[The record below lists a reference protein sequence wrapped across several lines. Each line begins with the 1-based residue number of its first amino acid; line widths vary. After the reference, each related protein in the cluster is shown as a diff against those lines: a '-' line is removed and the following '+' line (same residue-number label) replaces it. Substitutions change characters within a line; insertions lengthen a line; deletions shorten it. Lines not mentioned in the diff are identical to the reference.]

1 MGQSDRQPVGYVPL
15 YFLAALG
22 AGGLAVTFFLYLMFW
37 VPHPGQPVPVFE
49 DIMAAFTAGTA
60 LTKAM
65 IVVAWA
71 GIVGFSVMLIRMLTW
86 NLSTLAEYRRTDAF
100 EALLKS
106 NAGTQLM
113 SVPLALAMTV
123 NVGYILGLVFVPGLW
138 SIVEYLFPAAMAVFV
153 LIGAYGLRLYGG
165 FLKARL
171 KDGGFDCAKNNSFAQ
186 TLPAFAFSMVAV
198 GLAAPAAMS
207 AVKATVA
214 VSLMLSTFFIVLALV
229 IAAVTIMLGL
239 RSMMEN
245 GANPEA
251 APTLWIGIPLITV
264 LAIAW
269 MRQAHGLHVHFDVHG
284 GKAAGFTLLL
294 PLVSLQ
300 LVVGLFGWAVMQAQG
315 YFGRFVTGA
324 ERSPVSYAL
333 VCPGVALSVLLQ
345 FFVNKGLVGA
355 GVIEKFSAVYW
366 AATAPALILQ
376 VATIALVFTLNA
388 KHFGRD
394 RTPVAALPA

>member
-1 MGQSDRQPVGYVPL
+1 MDHQDRQPAGYAPL

-22 AGGLAVTFFLYLMFW
+22 AGGLAVTFFLYLLFW

-49 DIMAAFTAGTA
+49 DIMAAFSAGS
-60 LTKAM
+60 LVTKAM
-65 IVVAWA
+65 IVTAWA
-71 GIVGFSVMLIRMLTW
+71 GILGFSFMLIRMLIW
-86 NLSTLAEYRRTDAF
+86 NLSTLSRYRQTDAF
-100 EALLKS
+100 ETLLKS

-113 SVPLALAMTV
+113 AVPLSLAMTV
-123 NVGYILGLVFVPGLW
+123 NVGFILGLVFVPGLW

-153 LIGAYGLRLYGG
+153 LIGAYGLKLYGS
-165 FLKARL
+165 FLSARL
-171 KDGGFDCAKNNSFAQ
+171 KEGGFDCAKNNSFAQ
-186 TLPAFAFSMVAV
+186 TLPAFAFAMVAV

-207 AVKATVA
+207 MVTATVA
-214 VSLMLSTFFIVLALV
+214 ISLMLSTFFVVLSLI
-229 IAAVTIMLGL
+229 IAGVTMFLGL

-245 GANPEA
+245 GANAEA
-251 APTLWIGIPLITV
+251 APTLWIAIPLITV

-284 GKAAGFTLLL
+284 GKAGSFTLLM
-294 PLVSLQ
+294 PLLSIQ
-300 LVVGLFGWAVMQAQG
+300 LIVGLFGWSVMRAQG
-315 YFGRFVTGA
+315 YFGRFVAGP

-345 FFVNKGLVGA
+345 FFVNKGLVGS
-355 GVIEKFSAVYW
+355 GVIEKFSTVYW
-366 AATAPALILQ
+366 VATAPALILQ
-376 VATIALVFTLNA
+376 VATIALVVILNA